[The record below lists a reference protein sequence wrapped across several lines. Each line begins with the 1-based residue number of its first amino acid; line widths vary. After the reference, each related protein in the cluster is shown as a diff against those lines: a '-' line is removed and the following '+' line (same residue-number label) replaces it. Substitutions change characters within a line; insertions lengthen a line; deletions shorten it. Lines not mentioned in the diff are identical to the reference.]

1 MERIEKLRSFIA
13 ADSND
18 LFSRHAL
25 AMELAKLGKL
35 EMAVIELEAILILDE
50 NYIGSYYHLGKLFE
64 KLSSFDKALHIY
76 EKGISVAKHLHKQ
89 HELREL
95 QGALNQLKDE
105 LA

>member
-25 AMELAKLGKL
+25 AMELVKLGKL

-76 EKGISVAKHLHKQ
+76 EKGISVARYLHKQ

-105 LA
+105 LS